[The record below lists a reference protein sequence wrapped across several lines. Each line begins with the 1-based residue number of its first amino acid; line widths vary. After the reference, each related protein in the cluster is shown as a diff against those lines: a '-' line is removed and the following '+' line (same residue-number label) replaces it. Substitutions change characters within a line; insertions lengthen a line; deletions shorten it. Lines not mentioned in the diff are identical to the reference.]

1 MGVVVPGGTS
11 GADLGRAPDLPV
23 LYTSGD
29 SGDTLFRHA
38 QLSAPAAAGKE
49 ETVSVGRLLVVDDDP
64 GFGELVRKVGLKL
77 DFEVEVASNGKEF
90 TRAYDSFD
98 PTVVVL
104 DMVMPDVEGI
114 ELIQWLG
121 DRGADLHLIVVT
133 GYTPR
138 YATLA
143 KKLAEAKGLRSVAA
157 LSKPVRLSELQASLN
172 RTVEA

>member
-1 MGVVVPGGTS
+1 MQGGPCPT
-11 GADLGRAPDLPV
+11 LHLPA
-23 LYTSGD
+23 LYTSVD
-29 SGDTLFRHA
+29 SGGTLFRDGR
-38 QLSAPAAAGKE
+38 LDGTAAEKKE
-49 ETVSVGRLLVVDDDP
+49 ETVTVGRLLVVDDDP

-77 DFEVEVASNGKEF
+77 DFEVEVAINGKEF

-121 DRGADLHLIVVT
+121 ERGADVHVIVVT

-138 YATLA
+138 YAALA

-157 LSKPVRLSELQASLN
+157 LSKPVRLNDLQAALT